1 MWSTH
6 TSTCVLRSQ
15 IRNCK
20 FAAMTARAFLL
31 IGLAFGFSFAFGNTG
46 ADSSDHIGPDSIQSE
61 NCLIVT
67 PERSIVCRGR
77 HNHPEGVSTPT
88 LTINCN
94 PGIFI
99 VITHN
104 QIVDDSSIRMV
115 TLEAPDGKFTQQWLA
130 PSDFQSAGLFFYQGW
145 GDSEYESTIRFVGSM
160 LQPETT
166 EVGFSI
172 NDGTV
177 TGKFALTSS
186 DRHLLR
192 QIAPSCN

>member
-1 MWSTH
+1 MFT
-6 TSTCVLRSQ
+6 
-15 IRNCK
+15 
-20 FAAMTARAFLL
+20 AMTARAFLL

-46 ADSSDHIGPDSIQSE
+46 ADSSDHIGPDPIQSE
-61 NCLIVT
+61 NCLIIT
-67 PERSIVCRGR
+67 PERSIVCRGN
-77 HNHPEGVSTPT
+77 HNQPEGVVTPT
-88 LTINCN
+88 LTINCS

-104 QIVDDSSIRMV
+104 QIVDDSSVRMV

-160 LQPETT
+160 MLPETT

-177 TGKFALTSS
+177 TGNFALTSS